1 MARRPSRILK
11 KQKRRQPPILQW
23 LLIAVLSIG
32 AYKAIEWWRRP
43 SPAPEPRRTER
54 PGPAPEP
61 DPDAGTSAPR
71 WRLAL
76 PWSAIRG
83 VGAARARSLEAALPG
98 GLAALTA
105 GVPADGA
112 LSFLPAALR
121 RQVQDLAAFVSTP
134 PPAVAALARASADRR
149 VLDGPPSGVDAGDW
163 QALVAALA
171 PLLDAL
177 DRSVARAA
185 CGESLFR

>member
-1 MARRPSRILK
+1 
-11 KQKRRQPPILQW
+11 
-23 LLIAVLSIG
+23 VT
-32 AYKAIEWWRRP
+32 
-43 SPAPEPRRTER
+43 PAL
-54 PGPAPEP
+54 
-61 DPDAGTSAPR
+61 R

-83 VGAARARSLEAALPG
+83 VGAARARSLESVLPG
-98 GLAALTA
+98 GLASLCA
-105 GVPADGA
+105 GVPDAA
-112 LSFLPAALR
+112 LLGFLPAALR
-121 RQVQDLAAFVSTP
+121 RQIQDVAAFVSVSP
-134 PPAVAALARASADRR
+134 PSAAALAWAFPARR
-149 VLDGPPSGVDAGDW
+149 LLDGPPGGASAGDW

>member
-1 MARRPSRILK
+1 MPG
-11 KQKRRQPPILQW
+11 P
-23 LLIAVLSIG
+23 
-32 AYKAIEWWRRP
+32 
-43 SPAPEPRRTER
+43 T

-121 RQVQDLAAFVSTP
+121 RQIQDLAAFVSTP